1 MFRKPLNKI
10 IINKR
15 LGTYVWW
22 NNMILKESTFIMIF
36 TSLGKINEIEE
47 YLDEFLKWK
56 VTNNLE

>member
-1 MFRKPLNKI
+1 
-10 IINKR
+10 
-15 LGTYVWW
+15 
-22 NNMILKESTFIMIF
+22 MILKESTFIMIF